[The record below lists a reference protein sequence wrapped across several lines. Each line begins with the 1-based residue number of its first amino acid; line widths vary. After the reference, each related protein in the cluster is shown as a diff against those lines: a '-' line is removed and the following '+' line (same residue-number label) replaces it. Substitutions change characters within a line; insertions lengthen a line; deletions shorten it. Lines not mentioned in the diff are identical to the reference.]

1 MIMENIESEL
11 PNIVYA
17 FDNSECQTG
26 GHLLLDPTP
35 FYMLSALVSRCLTA
49 CESSQQYNAVRSIMK
64 TSINIY
70 GPVTSDTPPEAAT
83 VTTTCSQPAR
93 RSLHHHGSLSAGGAP
108 LVATDQDSRRMEEL
122 EVLAGRLSR
131 AGHRRGKV
139 NDSCRLH
146 GTEGDGHVQES
157 CVYHES
163 HDGVPCA

>member
-70 GPVTSDTPPEAAT
+70 GPVTSDSPPEAAT

-93 RSLHHHGSLSAGGAP
+93 RSPSSPRLAVCRRRPPCRDESGFTGYGGTRSTGGTP
-108 LVATDQDSRRMEEL
+108 FTRRSPK
-122 EVLAGRLSR
+122 RQS
-131 AGHRRGKV
+131 
-139 NDSCRLH
+139 
-146 GTEGDGHVQES
+146 Q
-157 CVYHES
+157 
-163 HDGVPCA
+163 